1 MATLASYDAALKD
14 IYRDSLTESL
24 TYRDRPLLGFMPK
37 YEDFGGDTMPI
48 VIKYGNTQGV
58 SASFSIAQA
67 NVTDSKLTRFSLT
80 RVEKHSLAHIG
91 SHVAAATMKKAHA
104 FLKAI
109 KDEVDS
115 AMDALSDTLESD
127 GFRDGSGAI
136 GQISAGS
143 NVATDT
149 VTLADINDVTNF
161 EPGMTLVANNTA
173 TGAVKAGTEVLESVN
188 RSTGEITATSAAWN
202 TAITTIAASDY
213 LFRQGDAQNGGS
225 PVNVSGLAAWLPDIS
240 GGIPSTSF
248 FGVNRSI
255 DSRLAGTY
263 HDGSSQPIEEA
274 LIDAQSKAAREGGRP
289 DHVFLNNAQYRKL
302 CKQLGSKKEY
312 AEVNATGARGVVA
325 HISYRGVM
333 VEGDKGPLK
342 VVAANKCQSDI
353 AWVLERKSWLWASL
367 GKVVR
372 FDDTDGNRILRRAT
386 ASGVEARLVSWSQIG
401 NNAPVRNARCTL
413 SAA

>member
-1 MATLASYDAALKD
+1 MATLTSYDAALKD

-24 TYRDRPLLGFMPK
+24 TYEDRPLLGLLEK

-58 SASFSIAQA
+58 SSSFSTAQA

-80 RVEKHSLAHIG
+80 RVEKHSLAHIS
-91 SHVAAATMKKAHA
+91 SHVAAATMKKAHS

-136 GQISAGS
+136 GQISTGS

-149 VTLADINDVTNF
+149 ITLADINDITNF
-161 EPGMTLVANNTA
+161 EPGMTVVDAATT
-173 TGAVKAGTEVLESVN
+173 TGAIETGSEVVESVN
-188 RSTGEITATSAAWN
+188 RSLGQLVATSAAWN
-202 TAITTIAASDY
+202 TVMTNVTAGDY
-213 LFRQGDAQNGGS
+213 LFRQGDAYNNDS
-225 PVNVSGLAAWLPDIS
+225 AKVVSGIAAWLPNIS
-240 GGIPSTSF
+240 SSIPSTSF

-255 DSRLAGTY
+255 DSRLVGTY
-263 HDGSSQPIEEA
+263 HDGSGQPLEEA
-274 LIDAQSKAAREGGRP
+274 LIDAQSKAAREGGKP
-289 DHVFLNNAQYRKL
+289 DLALMNNAQYRKL
-302 CKQLGSKKEY
+302 IKQLGSKKEY
-312 AEVNATGARGVVA
+312 SEVNATGKKGVVA
-325 HISYRGVM
+325 HIGYRAVT
-333 VEGDKGPLK
+333 VEGDKGPIE
-342 VVAANKCQSDI
+342 VVAANKCQSDL
-353 AWVLERKSWLWASL
+353 AWVLQRDTWLWASL

-386 ASGVEARLVSWSQIG
+386 ASGVETRLVSWSQIG
-401 NNAPVRNARCTL
+401 CNGPVKNTRCKL
-413 SAA
+413 AAA